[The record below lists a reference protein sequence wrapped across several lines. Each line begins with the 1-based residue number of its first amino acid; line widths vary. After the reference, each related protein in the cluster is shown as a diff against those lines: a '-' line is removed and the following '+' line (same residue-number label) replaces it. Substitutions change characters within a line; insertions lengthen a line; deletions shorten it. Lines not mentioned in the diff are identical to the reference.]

1 MQKDLYEVIAE
12 LQEENE
18 ELREQDRRK
27 RLRFAMLQRD
37 IEARLAYDEEHRG
50 GYCPKCHM
58 LRNPNGKCDNCN

>member
-18 ELREQDRRK
+18 ELREQDRR

-58 LRNPNGKCDNCN
+58 LRNLDGKCDNCD

>member
-18 ELREQDRRK
+18 ELREQDRKR

-50 GYCPKCHM
+50 GYCPNCHM
-58 LRNPNGKCDNCN
+58 LRNIYGKCDNCN